1 MACGCK
7 KKIDTNKEKLAKEKK
22 IRDAMREF
30 MKYKASNPIKVLKS
44 KSGKS

>member
-7 KKIDTNKEKLAKEKK
+7 KKITTNKEKIDKEKK
-22 IRDAMREF
+22 IREAMRDF

>member
-7 KKIDTNKEKLAKEKK
+7 KKIATNKEKLEKEKK
-22 IRDAMREF
+22 IREAMREF
-30 MKYKASNPIKVLKS
+30 MKYKASNPRKVLKS

>member
-7 KKIDTNKEKLAKEKK
+7 KKIATNKEKIDKEKK
-22 IRDAMREF
+22 IREAMREF
-30 MKYKASNPIKVLKS
+30 MKNKVSNSNKVLKS